1 LIITIDGP
9 SGTGKT
15 TVARTLATRLKFVYF
30 DTGAMYRALTW
41 YVLQHNVDIHDEEA
55 LKKLLR
61 TFSFRIED
69 TNGQKKYFIGEQ
81 DVTEVIRS
89 SPVTAFVS
97 AVSALK
103 IVRETLLH
111 IQHNFAR
118 ERDVVF
124 EGRDLGTVVFPQ
136 AELKIFLTA
145 DPEIRAERRLRE
157 YVEKSPEAAKGL
169 SKAAVLES
177 IEKRDALDSTRK
189 IAPLKCPP
197 DARTIDTSSLSIDQV
212 VDAIVSLFEE
222 EHGK

>member
-1 LIITIDGP
+1 MIITIDGP

-15 TVARTLATRLKFVYF
+15 TVARTLAKRLKFVYF

-41 YVLQHNVDIHDEEA
+41 YVLEHNVDIHDEEA
-55 LKKLLR
+55 LKNLIG
-61 TFSFRIED
+61 TFSFHIED
-69 TNGQKKYFIGEQ
+69 TQCHKKYFIGEQ
-81 DVTEVIRS
+81 DVTEIIRS

-103 IVRETLLH
+103 TVRDSLLH
-111 IQHNFAR
+111 IQHDFAR

-124 EGRDLGTVVFPQ
+124 EGRDLGTVVFPR
-136 AELKIFLTA
+136 AEFKIFLTA
-145 DPEIRAERRLRE
+145 DPEVRAERRFRE
-157 YVEKSPEAAKGL
+157 FVEKSPEAAKSL

-177 IEKRDALDSTRK
+177 IEKRDALDSTRE

-197 DARTIDTSSLSIDQV
+197 DAHTIDTTSLSIEQV